1 MKRKLIL
8 LPIICTFAISLNGCG
23 HEHVWVDAT
32 CLAPK
37 TCSECEET
45 EGEVAAHKW
54 IEATCEKAK
63 YCEVCGETEGEPLDH
78 EWLEPTYTEPKTC
91 ALCSLTEGEPLP
103 EPYCVKNNITFE
115 NLQDMELPFAAA
127 FSKDGEIVEIDGL
140 WADVGMAHYSF
151 GEIRIEPSEQEGY
164 IDVTIPYEVSLSA
177 EVYLD
182 TTKFSGGF
190 RIEAS
195 WAAFS
200 VGDIYTG
207 LLVPS
212 QGTYGSETNEYIRN
226 YEWNGNTYTVSY
238 TKDTNSE
245 SGFSDWTG
253 GDESIYNCTFDLA
266 ADIVYTITVPE
277 EYDGAVLA
285 IERNGKD
292 EVKLRT
298 DEETDEK
305 DIHFLDEHDADYY
318 IFYQLSDLI
327 Q

>member
-8 LPIICTFAISLNGCG
+8 LPIICTFAISLTSCG
-23 HEHVWVDAT
+23 HEHVWADAT

-37 TCSECEET
+37 TCSECEKT
-45 EGEVAAHKW
+45 EGEVADHNW
-54 IEATCEKAK
+54 IDATCEKAK
-63 YCEVCGETEGEPLDH
+63 YCEVCGKTEGEPLDH

-127 FSKDGEIVEIDGL
+127 FSKDGEIVDIDGL
-140 WADVGMAHYSF
+140 WVDAGMAHYSF
-151 GEIRIEPSEQEGY
+151 GEITMESSEQEGY
-164 IDVTIPYEVSLSA
+164 IDVTIPYEVTLSA
-177 EVYLD
+177 EVHLD
-182 TTKFSGGF
+182 STKFSGGF
-190 RIEAS
+190 RVETA

-200 VGDIYTG
+200 VGDNYTG
-207 LLVPS
+207 LLVPA
-212 QGTYGSETNEYIRN
+212 QTTYGSDTNEYMQN
-226 YEWNGNTYTVSY
+226 FEWNGNTYTLSY
-238 TKDTNSE
+238 TKDTNME

-253 GDESIYNCTFDLA
+253 GDKSIYNCTFDMV

-277 EYDGAVLA
+277 GYDGAVLA

-292 EVKLRT
+292 EVKLGT
-298 DEETDEK
+298 DEETGKK
-305 DIHFLDEHDADYY
+305 DVHLLDEHDADYY

>member
-1 MKRKLIL
+1 MKRKWIL
-8 LPIICTFAISLNGCG
+8 LPIMCTFTISLAGCG
-23 HEHVWVDAT
+23 HEHVWADAT

-45 EGEVAAHKW
+45 EGEVADHKW
-54 IEATCEKAK
+54 IDATCEKAE
-63 YCEVCGETEGEPLDH
+63 YCEVCKETVGEPLDH
-78 EWLEPTYTEPKTC
+78 EWVEPTYTEPRTC
-91 ALCSLTEGEPLP
+91 ALCGLTEGEPLP

-115 NLQDMELPFAAA
+115 NLQDMELPFATA
-127 FSKDGEIVEIDGL
+127 FSKDGEIVDIDGL
-140 WADVGMAHYSF
+140 WADAGMAHYSF
-151 GEIRIEPSEQEGY
+151 GEITMQPSEQEGY

-190 RIEAS
+190 RIEAA

-200 VGDIYTG
+200 VGDSYTG
-207 LLVPS
+207 LFVPS
-212 QGTYGSETNEYIRN
+212 QGTYGSDTNEHVQN
-226 YEWNGNTYTVSY
+226 FEWNGNTYTISY

-245 SGFSDWTG
+245 SGFTDWTG
-253 GDESIYNCTFDLA
+253 GDESIYNCTFNLV
-266 ADIVYTITVPE
+266 ADIVYTITVAE
-277 EYDGAVLA
+277 GYDGAVLA

-292 EVKLRT
+292 EVKLGK

-305 DIHFLDEHDADYY
+305 DIHFLDEHDADYF
-318 IFYQLSDLI
+318 IFYQLSDFI

>member
-1 MKRKLIL
+1 MKRKWIL
-8 LPIICTFAISLNGCG
+8 LPIMCTFAISLAGCG
-23 HEHVWVDAT
+23 HEHVWADAT

-45 EGEVAAHKW
+45 EGEVADHKW

-63 YCEVCGETEGEPLDH
+63 YCEVCGETEGQPLGH

-115 NLQDMELPFAAA
+115 NLQDMELPFATA
-127 FSKDGEIVEIDGL
+127 FSEDGEIVEIDGL
-140 WADVGMAHYSF
+140 WADPGMAHYSF
-151 GEIRIEPSEQEGY
+151 GEITIEPSEQEGY

-182 TTKFSGGF
+182 TTKFGGGF

-195 WAAFS
+195 WAALS
-200 VGDIYTG
+200 VGDSYTG
-207 LLVPS
+207 LFVPS
-212 QGTYGSETNEYIRN
+212 QGTYGSDTNQYIKDF
-226 YEWNGNTYTVSY
+226 EWNGNTYTLSY

-245 SGFSDWTG
+245 SGFTDWTG
-253 GDESIYNCTFDLA
+253 GDESIYNCTYDLS

-277 EYDGAVLA
+277 GYDGAVLT

-292 EVKLRT
+292 EVKLGR

-318 IFYQLSDLI
+318 IFYQLSDLMK
-327 Q
+327 

>member
-1 MKRKLIL
+1 MKRKWIL
-8 LPIICTFAISLNGCG
+8 LPIICTAAISFTGCG

-45 EGEVAAHKW
+45 EGEAADHKW
-54 IEATCEKAK
+54 IDATCEKAK
-63 YCEVCGETEGEPLDH
+63 YCEVCGETEGGPLEH

-91 ALCSLTEGEPLP
+91 SLCSLTEGEPLP

-127 FSKDGEIVEIDGL
+127 FSEDGEIVEIDGL
-140 WADVGMAHYSF
+140 WADAGMAHYSF
-151 GEIRIEPSEQEGY
+151 GEITMEPSEQEGC
-164 IDVTIPYEVSLSA
+164 IDVTIPYEVSFSA
-177 EVYLD
+177 EVHLD
-182 TTKFSGGF
+182 TARFGGGF

-195 WAAFS
+195 WAALS
-200 VGDIYTG
+200 VGDSYTG
-207 LLVPS
+207 LFIS
-212 QGTYGSETNEYIRN
+212 AQGTYGSDTNEHIQN
-226 YEWNGNTYTVSY
+226 FEWNGNTYTLSY
-238 TKDTNSE
+238 IKDTKTE
-245 SGFSDWTG
+245 SGFTDWTG
-253 GDESIYNCTFDLA
+253 GDESIYNCTFNLN

-277 EYDGAVLA
+277 GYDGAVLS

-292 EVKLRT
+292 EVKLGR
-298 DEETDEK
+298 DKETDEK

-318 IFYQLSDLI
+318 IFYLLSDLI